1 MQRLGRLR
9 SRNFE
14 FVAFV
19 VAYRKNGTCSIDVSS
34 AGQDVPNVAPQIA
47 DPQDVYDR
55 IDCAIQWD

>member
-1 MQRLGRLR
+1 M
-9 SRNFE
+9 
-14 FVAFV
+14 ADV
-19 VAYRKNGTCSIDVSS
+19 VAYRRNGMCTVSVSS

>member
-1 MQRLGRLR
+1 MCTV
-9 SRNFE
+9 S
-14 FVAFV
+14 
-19 VAYRKNGTCSIDVSS
+19 VSS

>member
-1 MQRLGRLR
+1 M
-9 SRNFE
+9 
-14 FVAFV
+14 ADV
-19 VAYRKNGTCSIDVSS
+19 VAYRRNGMCSIGVSSAGQNVPNVSS